1 MNAPATPLLDQF
13 SAIVGA
19 PHALRDQ
26 AAIAPYLIEPRDKF
40 GGGTALVLRPGSV
53 AEVAAILKLANETR
67 TAIVPQ
73 GGNTGVV
80 GGQIPSPDGNEV
92 VVSLTRLNRVRS
104 VDAANNTMI
113 VDAGVTLSAAR
124 DAAKA
129 ADRLFPLSLASEGSF
144 QIGGNL
150 STNAGGTAVLAYGNT
165 RELVLGVEAVLPSGE
180 IWNGLRTLRKDNTG
194 YDLKD
199 VFIGAEGTL
208 GIITGAVLK
217 LFPRPRGVSVAF
229 IGVADPTAALAL
241 LNLARDHAGSSLT
254 AAEII
259 PRIAIETV
267 LKFVP
272 GTRDPL
278 AEPHAWYMLMEVSSQ
293 LSQEAAEATIE
304 AIFTAGSEAGLVED
318 GTRAA
323 SLQQAA
329 EFWRIRETLSEVQ
342 KHLGGS
348 IKHDV
353 AVPVSAVPAL
363 LARADAA
370 AKKLVPGCRPFPF
383 GHFGDGNIHLN
394 ISQPEGMDKKAFLD
408 RWVDMNTTIH
418 GIVTELGGTISAEHG
433 IGRLKR
439 DLLPLVKSPVE
450 LQTMRRIKAALD
462 PNGIMNPGKVL

>member
-40 GGGTALVLRPGSV
+40 GGRTALVLRPGSV

-80 GGQIPSPDGNEV
+80 GGQIPSPDGNEI

-129 ADRLFPLSLASEGSF
+129 ADRLFPLSLASEGSC

-293 LSQEAAEATIE
+293 LSPEAAEATIE
-304 AIFTAGSEAGLVED
+304 AIFTAGSEARLVED

>member
-1 MNAPATPLLDQF
+1 MNAPALPLLDRF
-13 SAIVGA
+13 AAIVGA
-19 PHALRDQ
+19 PYALRD
-26 AAIAPYLIEPRDKF
+26 ATAIAPYLTEPRDKF
-40 GGGTALVLRPGSV
+40 GGRTSLVLRPGSV
-53 AEVAAILKLANETR
+53 AEVAAIVALANQTR
-67 TAIVPQ
+67 TPLVPQ

-80 GGQIPSPDGNEV
+80 GGQMPSMAGNEI
-92 VVSLTRLNRVRS
+92 VVSLSRLARVRS
-104 VDAANNTMI
+104 VDAANNTMT
-113 VDAGVTLSAAR
+113 VDAGLTLAGARAA
-124 DAAKA
+124 AEA
-129 ADRLFPLSLASEGSF
+129 ADRLFPLSLASEGSC

-199 VFIGAEGTL
+199 IFIGAEGTL

-217 LFPRPRGVSVAF
+217 LFPRPKGVGVAF
-229 IGVADPTAALAL
+229 VAVADPTAALAL
-241 LNLARDHAGSSLT
+241 LNVARDNAGGWLT
-254 AAEII
+254 AAELI

-267 LKFVP
+267 LRFVP

-278 AEPHAWYMLMEVSSQ
+278 DAPHAWYMLIEVSSS

-304 AIFTAGSEAGLVED
+304 AIFAESSEAGLVED
-318 GTRAA
+318 GARAG

-353 AVPVSAVPAL
+353 AVPVSAVPEL
-363 LARADAA
+363 LARADIA
-370 AKKLVPGCRPFPF
+370 AKQVVPGCRPFPF

-394 ISQPEGMDKKAFLD
+394 VSQPEGMDKKAFLD
-408 RWVDMNTTIH
+408 RWTEMNAAIHKVTTD
-418 GIVTELGGTISAEHG
+418 LGGTISAEHG
-433 IGRLKR
+433 IGQLKR
-439 DLLPLVKSPVE
+439 DLLPLMKSPVE
-450 LQTMRRIKAALD
+450 MATMRRIKAALD